1 MRRKIIVLAGVA
13 GLLAVGG
20 LGTARGQ
27 NPARLAEANPLP
39 ISDQAPGL
47 VVPPGPV
54 VAPRPLSLPGAV
66 AGIGSVPGMVGTMT
80 SPGIHEDAY
89 QLSTQVEGWT
99 QQMRLRLALA
109 NATTLVR
116 DADRT
121 VAASARLSLTAA
133 QRRPVAE
140 LVAAFHEFDNTYHQ
154 LALGVRGMGPA
165 DDWMATRLANID
177 QNVQFLQ
184 AMFAAAPGTSYN
196 RVRVIGMAR
205 QMAEIS
211 AQLLQEVKGVAAATP
226 SLAPLLRN
234 VLRVQQHAADL
245 LETVQEDAAFTV
257 VLSEHR
263 QWNDALSNMALYGQG
278 SSGIERRVGLV
289 AGQLQQITTALNE
302 ELTVTPPVYSMIQQR
317 ERIAAGVT
325 QLASLLVDQLTVDL
339 GDDNSGIVFAA
350 QDFADSARGL
360 QLWLQGRATP
370 DITQSVATQSLGA
383 WRRLET
389 QLQRLSCARYPQVMT
404 LGGQLKQQFDNLF
417 DTMRG

>member
-1 MRRKIIVLAGVA
+1 MRGEIIVVAGVA
-13 GLLAVGG
+13 GLLAAGG
-20 LGTARGQ
+20 LGSVHGQ
-27 NPARLAEANPLP
+27 NPARQVVANPLP
-39 ISDQAPGL
+39 ISDQAPGS

-66 AGIGSVPGMVGTMT
+66 AGIGSAPGMVGTMT
-80 SPGIHEDAY
+80 SPGVYEDAY
-89 QLSTQVEGWT
+89 QLSSQVEGWV

-109 NATTLVR
+109 NATTQVQ

-121 VAASARLSLTAA
+121 VAASAKLSLSAA
-133 QRRPVAE
+133 QRRPLAE
-140 LVAAFHEFDNTYHQ
+140 LVAAFHEFDNTHHQ
-154 LALGVRGMGPA
+154 LALSVHGMGPA

-196 RVRVIGMAR
+196 RIRMIAMTR
-205 QMAEIS
+205 QMAEI
-211 AQLLQEVKGVAAATP
+211 AGQLLQEVKSVAAATP

-245 LETVQEDAAFTV
+245 LETVQQDAALTV
-257 VLSEHR
+257 VLSEQR
-263 QWNDALSNMALYGQG
+263 QWNDALSNLALYGLG

-289 AGQLQQITTALNE
+289 VGQLQQITKGLNE

-317 ERIAAGVT
+317 ERMAAGVT

-350 QDFADSARGL
+350 QDFADAVREL
-360 QLWLQGRATP
+360 QLWLQGRAAP
-370 DITQSVATQSLGA
+370 DITQSVVTQSLGA

-389 QLQRLSCARYPQVMT
+389 QLQRLSRAAIPRS
-404 LGGQLKQQFDNLF
+404 
-417 DTMRG
+417 

>member
-1 MRRKIIVLAGVA
+1 MKRKTIILAGVA
-13 GLLAVGG
+13 GLLAVSGWDV
-20 LGTARGQ
+20 ARGQ
-27 NPARLAEANPLP
+27 NMARLAEANPLP
-39 ISDQAPGL
+39 ISDQAPGSL
-47 VVPPGPV
+47 VPPGPV

-66 AGIGSVPGMVGTMT
+66 AGIGSAAGMSGTMT
-80 SPGIHEDAY
+80 SPGIYEDTY
-89 QLSTQVEGWT
+89 QLSTQVEGWV

-109 NATTLVR
+109 NATTQVQ

-121 VAASARLSLTAA
+121 VAASAKLSLTAV

-140 LVAAFHEFDNTYHQ
+140 LIAAFHEFDNDWHQ
-154 LALGVRGMGPA
+154 LALGIRGMGPA

-184 AMFAAAPGTSYN
+184 SMFAVAPGSPYN
-196 RVRVIGMAR
+196 RVRVMGLTR

-211 AQLLQEVKGVAAATP
+211 GQLLQEVKGVAAAAP

-245 LETVQEDAAFTV
+245 LETVQQDAAFTV
-257 VLSEHR
+257 VLSERR
-263 QWNDALSNMALYGQG
+263 QWNDALDNMALYGVG
-278 SSGIERRVGLV
+278 SSGIERRVGLA
-289 AGQLQQITTALNE
+289 AGQLRQLTTAMNE
-302 ELTVTPPVYSMIQQR
+302 EFTVTPPVYSLIQQR
-317 ERIAAGVT
+317 ERMAAGAT

-350 QDFADSARGL
+350 QDFADSVRGL

-370 DITQSVATQSLGA
+370 DITQSVVTQSLA
-383 WRRLET
+383 SWRRLEN
-389 QLQRLSCARYPQVMT
+389 QLQRLSRARYPQVMT